1 MWNKLLKIG
10 LFVAAVAI
18 LVFSMAFSSSNLSKV
33 KCDSLRIVIPEGT
46 PRFLTEKE
54 IELMVKKADPKLF
67 ERTLEDINA
76 NLLEEKLE
84 KAAEIE
90 NAEIYRYISGD
101 RMDFKGHL
109 TVEVYQRNPILR
121 VRNSSADYYMDGDGV
136 RIPASL
142 KFAAHV
148 LLVTGN
154 VDEKYVR
161 NELIPMVKFIKESKF
176 WNAQIKQIDVSG
188 AGEINMI
195 PLLGDQLIEFG
206 DASDYK
212 EKFRNLKALYDQAFS
227 EFGWNRYKKISL
239 KYKNQVVCTKR

>member
-1 MWNKLLKIG
+1 MWNKLLKIA
-10 LFVAAVAI
+10 LFVGAAAI
-18 LVFSMAFSSSNLSKV
+18 LVFSMAFSTNNLSKV
-33 KCDSLRIVIPEGT
+33 KCNELSIVIPEGT

-54 IELMVKKADPKLF
+54 IELMVKKADPQLF
-67 ERTLEDINA
+67 NKTLDQINA
-76 NLLEEKLE
+76 HVLEEKLE
-84 KAAEIE
+84 KAAEFE
-90 NAEIYRYISGD
+90 NAEIYRSITGD

-109 TVEVYQRNPILR
+109 TVEIYQRNPILR
-121 VRNSSADYYMDGDGV
+121 VRNANADYYMDAEGV

-154 VDEKYVR
+154 MDEKYVR
-161 NELIPMVKFIKESKF
+161 TELIPLVNFIKADKF
-176 WNAQIKQIDVSG
+176 WNAQIKQIDVSRS
-188 AGEINMI
+188 GELEMI

-206 DASDYK
+206 DASDYD

-239 KYKNQVVCTKR
+239 KYKDQVVCTKR